1 MRRAGLLAAAVL
13 ALLAVLIAG
22 SAPRSSAAS
31 SGYPRSFAATDDI
44 GRRAET
50 PGKDAVHRLQIV
62 ANLREELPDEP
73 VVILLGG
80 SSARE
85 STVDDGDWAAQVER
99 YSGAPV
105 ATFNLGC
112 RHDTYALDREVAE
125 LLPKDMPAIV
135 YIGVNLGRFASPP
148 SSPTITLPDP
158 ASPPPKYF
166 QHVYSVQ
173 KKVQTPATKRF
184 YVSYWLERRWP
195 EFKARYAYNFGS
207 LESVIQTC
215 LARGLHPVLLDLP
228 RDLAIIGH
236 AFDEPVAT
244 YKAGCAWLSRKYG
257 IPWLTFVQAA
267 NLKDSDYFDLFHLVE
282 PGRVKYQK
290 LLSQKTA
297 QLLDKYGL
305 AQPQPTPSPTP
316 TPTVTPTTSVTPAP
330 TARPTVSPTPIST
343 YTPTLQPGA

>member
-13 ALLAVLIAG
+13 AVLAVLIATG
-22 SAPRSSAAS
+22 VPRSSAAR
-31 SGYPRSFAATDDI
+31 SGYPSSFAATDDI

-50 PGKDAVHRLQIV
+50 PGKDAVHRLQII
-62 ANLREELPDEP
+62 ANLRTQLPGKT

-99 YSGAPV
+99 YGGSPV
-105 ATFNLGC
+105 VTYNLGC
-112 RHDTYALDREVAE
+112 RHDTYSLDREVAE
-125 LLPKDMPAIV
+125 LLPKGMPAIV

-158 ASPPPKYF
+158 ALPPPTYF

-184 YVSYWLERRWP
+184 SVDYWLERRWP
-195 EFKARYAYNFGS
+195 EFTARYADNLGS
-207 LESVIQTC
+207 LESVIQAC

-236 AFDEPVAT
+236 AFDQPVAT
-244 YKAGCAWLSRKYG
+244 YKKGCLWLSRKYG
-257 IPWLTFVQAA
+257 IPWLTFVKTA

-305 AQPQPTPSPTP
+305 DQPQPIPSPTP
-316 TPTVTPTTSVTPAP
+316 TATP
-330 TARPTVSPTPIST
+330 TARPPASPAPFST
-343 YTPTLQPGA
+343 YTPTAQPDM